1 MKAIILDQFKEI
13 SLRRWANFTDAADDH
28 DEIVIFECAYLQNQI
43 NELLGFYNASK
54 EEISLYMNNLIGKV
68 KSLNPKIIYLS
79 QESVTETIS
88 RVARERK
95 SPGHDGVDWIDN
107 VIMWIEMSPYGKAH
121 HLKGFKGAV
130 EFFEARKTVELDV
143 MKSLTINKWIIENKN
158 YNYTSRV

>member
-13 SLRRWANFTDAADDH
+13 SLRRWANFADAADDH

-88 RVARERK
+88 RIAK
-95 SPGHDGVDWIDN
+95 
-107 VIMWIEMSPYGKAH
+107 MCY
-121 HLKGFKGAV
+121 
-130 EFFEARKTVELDV
+130 
-143 MKSLTINKWIIENKN
+143 
-158 YNYTSRV
+158 

>member
-88 RVARERK
+88 
-95 SPGHDGVDWIDN
+95 
-107 VIMWIEMSPYGKAH
+107 
-121 HLKGFKGAV
+121 
-130 EFFEARKTVELDV
+130 
-143 MKSLTINKWIIENKN
+143 IIAKMC
-158 YNYTSRV
+158 Y